1 MVFIGSGSDHCHC
14 VYFIWCLLLYSG
26 EWHIPRDYPQVSD
39 VTESTAVVTWK
50 TIQGLP
56 DDIKQYYKYMLEY
69 REQRHLNR
77 DFVTFDH
84 NPDASN
90 SQQATLTGLRY
101 GQDYIVD
108 VKSVRTVRGL
118 TDETRHTP
126 TVVFTTK
133 CPGRSVVVYI
143 SIATDGSVISGQN
156 VDEVGL
162 SACCLM

>member
-1 MVFIGSGSDHCHC
+1 MVFTGSGSGDRHC
-14 VYFIWCLLLYSG
+14 VYFVWCLLLYSG
-26 EWHIPRDYPQVSD
+26 TWQVSRDYPQVSG

-56 DDIKQYYKYMLEY
+56 DNIKQYYKYILEY
-69 REQRHLNR
+69 REQRHYNR

-101 GQDYIVD
+101 DQDYIVE

-126 TVVFTTK
+126 TVLFTTE
-133 CPGRSVVVYI
+133 CLGRSI
-143 SIATDGSVISGQN
+143 
-156 VDEVGL
+156 
-162 SACCLM
+162 